1 MIALTEKQSI
11 AVITALSITVPLV
24 VALLLFLPERATL
37 ITSFDIKLLPLF
49 NACINSTVTI
59 TLLVAFWAIR
69 KKKVSLHKTLTLTAL
84 ALSILFLIS
93 YVIYHFQAE
102 HTRFG
107 GGGFAK
113 YIYFFILITHI
124 LLATAII
131 PLALLSIYRGLTNQL
146 GSHKKIARWTLP
158 IWLYVSIS
166 GVIVY
171 LMISPYYQ

>member
-1 MIALTEKQSI
+1 MIALNEKQYI
-11 AVITALSITVPLV
+11 AVITVLSIAIPLV
-24 VALLLFLPERATL
+24 VAALLFMPERGTI

-49 NACINSTVTI
+49 NACINSSVTI
-59 TLLVAFWAIR
+59 ALLVAFWAIR
-69 KKKVSLHKTLTLTAL
+69 KGKILLHKTLMLSAL
-84 ALSILFLIS
+84 GLSALFLIS

-107 GGGFAK
+107 GEGVIK

-124 LLATAII
+124 LLATAIV
-131 PLALLSIYRGLTNQL
+131 PLALLSIYRGLANQFIK
-146 GSHKKIARWTLP
+146 HKKIARWTLP
-158 IWLYVSIS
+158 IWLYVSIT